1 MVWTVA
7 LAILAAGSPPAQP
20 IVGPRVTVTPA
31 ALALFERDWVL
42 MNWALKYFDLNHDVL
57 LQPNEAEAAEGVSQ
71 NGRHRWRWPH
81 YAGGVSRRTGGDP
94 GALLISAPH

>member
-57 LQPNEAEAAEGVSQ
+57 LQPNEAEAAAKAFRRMADTDGD
-71 NGRHRWRWPH
+71 GRITPEEYRAARAAILAH
-81 YAGGVSRRTGGDP
+81 Y
-94 GALLISAPH
+94 